1 MNNIEN
7 VWNRILAHCSLNV
20 NEPEHVFNTITGLEF
35 YIVQIDE
42 NTVHPYRVGANPNLY
57 DISRINIL
65 NDLKLGRPVNNDRP
79 SEYNTP
85 APTYRYA
92 LLNDE
97 RIFVN

>member
-1 MNNIEN
+1 MNNIEE
-7 VWNRILAHCSLNV
+7 VWNRVLAFCSLNV
-20 NEPEHVFNTITGLEF
+20 NEPEHIFNTISGLEF
-35 YIVQIDE
+35 YIVQVDE
-42 NTVHPYRVGANPNLY
+42 NTVHPYRIGANSKLY

-65 NDLKLGRPVNNDRP
+65 NDLELGRPVNNDRP
-79 SEYNTP
+79 SDYNTP